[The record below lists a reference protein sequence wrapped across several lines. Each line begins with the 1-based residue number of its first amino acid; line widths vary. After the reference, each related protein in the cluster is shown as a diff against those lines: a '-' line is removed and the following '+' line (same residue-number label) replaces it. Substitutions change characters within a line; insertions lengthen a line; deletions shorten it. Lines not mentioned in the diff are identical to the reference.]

1 MVVCFAL
8 FACITSCLAPE
19 GFVCPHFWASWALR
33 YFLVVFSFGLFS
45 LYTSNPALGG
55 MFFYLLSKRFMG
67 LDSLKPLRQAPM
79 VIEDLAAGAR
89 VRAFSFFLPL
99 CSAARSNKRRFQ
111 SLAGKVG
118 LRFLRCI
125 KDLLVILYTVVK
137 RPQRPMEAQFD
148 RTDLR

>member
-1 MVVCFAL
+1 MPRTRGFCLPAFLGILGVTIF
-8 FACITSCLAPE
+8 SCCV
-19 GFVCPHFWASWALR
+19 FFWFIFFI
-33 YFLVVFSFGLFS
+33 YFKPRTRGHV
-45 LYTSNPALGG
+45 
-55 MFFYLLSKRFMG
+55 FYLLPKRFMG

-148 RTDLR
+148 RTNLR